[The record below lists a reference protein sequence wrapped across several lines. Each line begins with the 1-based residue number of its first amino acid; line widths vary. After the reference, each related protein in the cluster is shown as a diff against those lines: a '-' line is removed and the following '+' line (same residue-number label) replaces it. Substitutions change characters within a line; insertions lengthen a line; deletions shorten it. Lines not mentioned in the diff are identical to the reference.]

1 MTDNSENYGHDRVTS
16 NSNSNNNNNDDDEHG
31 ISSSAKEDD
40 AVPAMPLN
48 TLSDLITNQALT
60 YEQLAVVAMSRNANI
75 LRTQADLVDLRSN
88 FSSILSHVGRNTSTG
103 HGDVEYPDLLTLV
116 QSYDWDG
123 SLLRVASHPEE
134 ASRVGV
140 EGRTALHLACDHDAP
155 ALVVQCILAANPL
168 AALEVGTSNMNPLH
182 ITCSSQHA
190 SVHVVRVL
198 LEGSDKAQITTMQ
211 DVDGD
216 TCLHTACRCGAPIE
230 VLDLLLRANPSV
242 VNDRDFE
249 GLTPLLRLWV
259 RYFVTLGDDVINS
272 VTGPADLVGDLRE
285 AWEKT
290 TLLFRAAYHGNLNN
304 SLEEF
309 RILFAAAGVDCP
321 RFVVKLAT
329 ILHPE
334 QLSQRNQAGETPLV
348 VASKA
353 PIYKEHDLSDEGYY
367 IEDLI
372 HGDLDDNVHSSLEQK
387 TEPDAQHPSV
397 VEILLDAN
405 MSVAQIKDTSGRLPL
420 NIAICSEKSWNQGVK
435 KLMTAHPDAL
445 MVQDSITGLY
455 PFMLAALAVEND
467 KKKVES
473 NSYNSNEETKLL
485 TIYELLRSKP
495 EVIRWCLKLD
505 DEDNIPSNTSST
517 QSTKS
522 SEKSQL
528 EAKSSIVQEK

>member
-1 MTDNSENYGHDRVTS
+1 MMNNSEEDENDRGS
-16 NSNSNNNNNDDDEHG
+16 NNSNNNDNHRS
-31 ISSSAKEDD
+31 SSSAKVDD
-40 AVPAMPLN
+40 AVPVMPLN
-48 TLSDLITNQALT
+48 PLGDLITNHAFT
-60 YEQLAVVAMSRNANI
+60 YEQLAVVAISRNANI
-75 LRTQADLVDLRSN
+75 LRTQADLGDLRSN
-88 FSSILSHVGRNTSTG
+88 FSSILSHVGRNATTA
-103 HGDVEYPDLLTLV
+103 HGDGEHPDLLTLV
-116 QSYDWDG
+116 QSYDWEG
-123 SLLRVASHPEE
+123 SLRRVASHPEE

-155 ALVVQCILAANPL
+155 ALVVQCILAANPS

-249 GLTPLLRLWV
+249 GLTSLLRLWV

-304 SLEEF
+304 SLDEF

-334 QLSQRNQAGETPLV
+334 QLSQRNEAGETPLL
-348 VASKA
+348 VAVKA

-372 HGDLDDNVHSSLEQK
+372 HGDLDDNVQSSLEQK

-405 MSVAQIKDTSGRLPL
+405 MSVAQTRDTSWRLPL
-420 NIAICSEKSWNQGVK
+420 NIAICSGKSWNQGVK
-435 KLMTAHPDAL
+435 KLMTAYPDAL

-455 PFMLAALAVEND
+455 PFMLAALSVEKD

-495 EVIRWCLKLD
+495 EVIRWCLRLD
-505 DEDNIPSNTSST
+505 DDHIPSKITSPT

-522 SEKSQL
+522 SGTQL
-528 EAKSSIVQEK
+528 VNKPNSVQKK